1 METKKKETKEVT
13 TTKKEVVKVDL
24 LSALNQMNKS
34 ANVSKSIKNKYV
46 YPEELKE
53 LKSTDKIKKSYRRKI
68 QKTLLFYLSIE
79 NPTKENKIEFN
90 TFCNMFINSF
100 KSVDEISIDELYS
113 FHEAK
118 QKETANKTLNLYKQ
132 LK

>member
-1 METKKKETKEVT
+1 METKETKKKE

-34 ANVSKSIKNKYV
+34 ANVSKSIKNKYI
-46 YPEELKE
+46 YPDELKE

-68 QKTLLFYLSIE
+68 QKTILFWLSVE
-79 NPTKENKIEFN
+79 NPTQKDKEDFN
-90 TFCNMFINSF
+90 SFCAMFINSF
-100 KSVDEISIDELYS
+100 KSVDEISIDNLYS

-118 QKETANKTLNLYKQ
+118 QKEVANKTLNLYKQ